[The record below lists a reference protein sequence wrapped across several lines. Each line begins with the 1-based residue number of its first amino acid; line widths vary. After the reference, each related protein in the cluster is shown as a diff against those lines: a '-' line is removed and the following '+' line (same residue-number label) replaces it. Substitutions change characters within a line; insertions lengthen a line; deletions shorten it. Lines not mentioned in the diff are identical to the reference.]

1 MAHTIFHSLSVHCN
15 LIWGQWLCRPSR
27 AFGWP
32 KLSLWV
38 DQAPKAQKQKQ
49 MCCVRRWE
57 RAKQMSCVVEKHCF
71 LMPGRLIES
80 HANTFRHKPPLALWQ
95 VTAREGGGRGGEPIK
110 FPFLNIDRL
119 VICAETLESELLTSA
134 AFTKCFSTA
143 QNYVWKNAE
152 DGRIKCAVFSYQA

>member
-1 MAHTIFHSLSVHCN
+1 
-15 LIWGQWLCRPSR
+15 
-27 AFGWP
+27 
-32 KLSLWV
+32 
-38 DQAPKAQKQKQ
+38 
-49 MCCVRRWE
+49 
-57 RAKQMSCVVEKHCF
+57 MSCVVEKHCF

-80 HANTFRHKPPLALWQ
+80 HANTLRHKPPLALWQ